1 MVLGEAYLRNILRP
15 PPVDA
20 SALPANPAHPFQKS
34 FMFYLRQRFLKH
46 HTPLLFG
53 YAVSLYVFSQL
64 DGAMKNGKK
73 KAFDKAI
80 EEGHSP
86 CA

>member
-1 MVLGEAYLRNILRP
+1 
-15 PPVDA
+15 
-20 SALPANPAHPFQKS
+20 
-34 FMFYLRQRFLKH
+34 MFYLRQRFLKH

-86 CA
+86 FGHH